1 MVKRKLIEIISSWFY
16 TGYSPVA
23 PGTCGTAGAVVF
35 YLVFLRE
42 LDGITYSLTG
52 VIFIIF
58 AIYVSSYISEVRG
71 DKDPPDIVVDEVAG
85 YIVTMSFVPFEL
97 RYVITG
103 FVLFRIFDVVKP
115 FPVRKLEGLS
125 GGYGIVL
132 DDVAAGVWSNMI
144 LHIIYLY
151 IY

>member
-1 MVKRKLIEIISSWFY
+1 MIKRKLVEIISTWFY

-23 PGTCGTAGAVVF
+23 PGTCGTAGAVIF
-35 YLVFLRE
+35 YVLLLRE
-42 LDGITYSLTG
+42 LDGIIYSLTA
-52 VIFIIF
+52 VVFTAL
-58 AIYVSSYISEVRG
+58 AIYVSSCMSEFRG
-71 DKDPPDIVVDEVAG
+71 EKDPSDIVVDEVAG
-85 YIVTMSFVPFEL
+85 YILTMAFIPFEP
-97 RYVITG
+97 RYVIIG

-115 FPVRKLEGLS
+115 FPVRRLESLR

-132 DDVAAGVWSNMI
+132 DDVAAGIWSNII